1 VRYIEFDGGA
11 CDRDAGMR
19 VDSLI
24 QIRCSGAVG
33 SPAMIS
39 CLIGAG
45 AVPLIAIAIAPGAS
59 GARWRSQQGR
69 SLTPGP
75 PSSEPGSWGQ
85 GQGAAIVVA

>member
-1 VRYIEFDGGA
+1 MRYIEFDGGA

-24 QIRCSGAVG
+24 QIRGSGAVG

-45 AVPLIAIAIAPGAS
+45 AVPLIAIAPGAS
-59 GARWRSQQGR
+59 GARWRSQQDR

-85 GQGAAIVVA
+85 GQGAAILVA